1 MAESYELSRIY
12 TDEEFV
18 LAWLD
23 AYHAGRSAR
32 DVATELGLTTKH
44 VYYRVDKL
52 RGEGV
57 DLPNFRERIIRRNKE
72 SINNLNDLIKNYKG
86 NKGDDES
93 ED

>member
-1 MAESYELSRIY
+1 MSESYELGRVY

-18 LAWLD
+18 TNWLD

-32 DVATELGLTTKH
+32 DVAKDMGLSTKH

-57 DLPNFRERIIRRNKE
+57 DLPNFRERILRANRTHIAK
-72 SINNLNDLIKNYKG
+72 LNDMIKNYKG
-86 NKGDDES
+86 KS
-93 ED
+93 